1 MAIAILSV
9 GYLYPDEHFQILEFA
24 ALKLN
29 LTQKENLPW
38 EFHYQMRPSI
48 QPLMVVLTHKFTGFF
63 GTQNPFSITSFLRV
77 LSATVSFLGMWLMYS
92 VYSHEIRNDIL
103 QKWFLYLSFLLWFA
117 IYNNVRFSSETW
129 SGSIFII
136 AYSYFLARQPEKPK
150 LCFLITGLLL
160 GFSFVFRYQAAL
172 LIAGL
177 FCWCVFI
184 RKERL
189 VHLLLM
195 SLGIT
200 ISILIGI
207 IIDRW
212 FYGVWTFTAW
222 NYFQQNILLDKVS
235 GFGVEPWYFY
245 FEDVFIR
252 AIPPFSLVYILSFLI
267 LFIFK
272 RKDPLTWIIMPYLLF
287 HFFIGHKETRFL
299 FPLIGFVPIIVIKA
313 IEATSYK
320 LGKDITEN
328 AFLHFFAKVFWIFN
342 LIFLLLCAF
351 NPADNQIYLF
361 KKIYT
366 DYPSRTTLYY
376 KEENPYR
383 RALDIGYYK
392 RADLAIKR
400 VASWNQV
407 TNDPSGIKLIVT
419 RKKDPADLFIMN
431 KKLIYSSYPEWIRKF
446 NINNWVD
453 RTNFWYLYEI
463 PDSRR

>member
-1 MAIAILSV
+1 MAILSV
-9 GYLYPDEHFQILEFA
+9 GWLHPDEHFQILEFA
-24 ALKLN
+24 GFKLN

-38 EFHYQMRPSI
+38 EFQYRMRSSV
-48 QPLMVVLTHKFTGFF
+48 QPFMVVLTHKIAGFF
-63 GTQNPFSITSFLRV
+63 GTQNPFSIASFLRI
-77 LSATVSFLGMWLMYS
+77 LSAAISFLGMWLMYR
-92 VYSHEIRNDIL
+92 VYSREIRNDIL

-117 IYNNVRFSSETW
+117 IYNYVRFSSETW

-136 AYSYFLARQPEKPK
+136 AYSYFLARQPEKTK
-150 LCFLITGLLL
+150 LYFLVTGLLL
-160 GFSFVFRYQAAL
+160 GFSFLFRYQTGL
-172 LIAGL
+172 LITGL

-184 RKERL
+184 RKERS
-189 VHLLLM
+189 VNLLLM
-195 SLGIT
+195 SLGI
-200 ISILIGI
+200 IMPILIGV

-212 FYGVWTFTAW
+212 FYGVWTFTSW
-222 NYFQQNILLDKVS
+222 NYFHQNILLDKVS

-267 LFIFK
+267 VFIYR
-272 RKDPLTWIIMPYLLF
+272 RKDSLTWIILPYLLF
-287 HFFIGHKETRFL
+287 HFLVGHKETRFL
-299 FPLIGFVPIIVIKA
+299 FPLIGFIPIIVIKA

-328 AFLHFFAKVFWIFN
+328 AFIHSFAKVFWIFN

-366 DYPSRTTLYY
+366 EYSSSATLYY
-376 KEENPYR
+376 KEENPYH
-383 RALDIGYYK
+383 RALDISYYK
-392 RADLAIKR
+392 RANLAIKR
-400 VASWNQV
+400 VASWDQL
-407 TNDPSGIKLIVT
+407 TNDPPGIKLIVT
-419 RKKDPADLFIMN
+419 RKKDPVDPFTMN

-453 RTNFWYLYEI
+453 RTNIWIVYEV
-463 PDSRR
+463 PDSTK